1 MRATARPKR
10 SQNPNRRTSTTKA
23 LNLIDLLIVAATVVG
38 LVNGYR
44 RGFWLS
50 LAQYVGLVVGVVLG
64 AAAAGPL
71 LDSLGIHNPVAR
83 PLGAVL
89 VLVIGGSLGSSIGFA
104 AGEPIR
110 RQILRKG
117 LHTVPDSF
125 GGAAVSMVAVLA
137 MCWFLGLS
145 FSRGPSQEVAL
156 QIQQSTVLRALDSL
170 APRPPDFLARVE
182 GILSGVEFPPVFA
195 GLEPTL
201 PAPLPIPTSIDTPG
215 VKHASQLVVKVTG
228 AGCGGLVTGSGF
240 PIGNGY
246 VVTNAHVVSGTGDHR
261 IETAG
266 GVTLRA
272 EVVYFD
278 PDRDVALL
286 YVPDYA
292 GAALGL
298 APAERG
304 TQGAVIGYPGGG
316 PESVQPAVVDGA
328 IEAAGRDIYNQKPV
342 TRAIYVIQARV
353 RPGNSGGPLV
363 DLQGRVLGI
372 VFATSASQPDQ
383 GYALTDD
390 EITGAVQKAHSPDA
404 PIDTSQLQCA
414 A

>member
-1 MRATARPKR
+1 M
-10 SQNPNRRTSTTKA
+10 
-23 LNLIDLLIVAATVVG
+23 IVGATVVG

-50 LAQYVGLVVGVVLG
+50 LAQYAGLVVGVVLG

-71 LDSLGIHNPVAR
+71 LDYIGVHNPVAR

-89 VLVIGGSLGSSIGFA
+89 VLIIGGSLGSSIGFA

-110 RQILRKG
+110 RKILRKG
-117 LHTVPDSF
+117 VHTMPDSI
-125 GGAAVSMVAVLA
+125 GGAVLSTIAVLA
-137 MCWFLGLS
+137 ICWFLGLS
-145 FSRGPSQEVAL
+145 FSNGPSQEVAQ
-156 QIQQSTVLRALDSL
+156 QIQRSTVLRTLDSV
-170 APRPPDFLARVE
+170 APRPPAFLARVE
-182 GILSGVEFPPVFA
+182 GILGGVTFPPVFA
-195 GLEPTL
+195 GLEPAL
-201 PAPLPIPTSIDTPG
+201 PAPLPIPSSVDKPG
-215 VKHASQLVVKVTG
+215 VKSAAQVVVKVTG
-228 AGCGGLVTGSGF
+228 TGCGGLVTGSGF
-240 PIGNGY
+240 PIGKGY
-246 VVTNAHVVSGTGDHR
+246 VVTNAHVVSGTGNHR
-261 IETAG
+261 VETPDGTA
-266 GVTLRA
+266 LRA

-278 PDRDVALL
+278 PDHDVALL
-286 YVPDYA
+286 YVPDYTS
-292 GAALGL
+292 AALDLG
-298 APAERG
+298 PAERG

-342 TRAIYVIQARV
+342 TREIYVIQARV

-383 GYALTDD
+383 AYALTDD
-390 EITGAVQKAHSPDA
+390 EVTVALQKAHGSQA
-404 PIDTSQLQCA
+404 PIDTSRLQCA

>member
-1 MRATARPKR
+1 V
-10 SQNPNRRTSTTKA
+10 
-23 LNLIDLLIVAATVVG
+23 IVGATVVG

-50 LAQYVGLVVGVVLG
+50 LAQYAGLVVGVVLG

-71 LDSLGIHNPVAR
+71 LDYIGVHNPVAR

-89 VLVIGGSLGSSIGFA
+89 VLIIGGSLGSSIGFA

-110 RQILRKG
+110 RKILRKG
-117 LHTVPDSF
+117 VHTMPDSI
-125 GGAAVSMVAVLA
+125 GGAVLSTIAVLA
-137 MCWFLGLS
+137 ICWFLGLS
-145 FSRGPSQEVAL
+145 FSNGPSQEVAQ
-156 QIQQSTVLRALDSL
+156 QIQRSTVLRTLDSV
-170 APRPPDFLARVE
+170 APRPPAFLARVE
-182 GILSGVEFPPVFA
+182 GILGGVTFPPVFA
-195 GLEPTL
+195 GLEPAL
-201 PAPLPIPTSIDTPG
+201 PAPLPIPSSVDKPG
-215 VKHASQLVVKVTG
+215 VKSAAQVVVKVTG
-228 AGCGGLVTGSGF
+228 TGCGGLVTGSGF

-246 VVTNAHVVSGTGDHR
+246 VVTNAHVVSGTGNHR
-261 IETAG
+261 VETPDGTA
-266 GVTLRA
+266 LRA

-278 PDRDVALL
+278 PDHDVALL
-286 YVPDYA
+286 YVPDFTS
-292 GAALGL
+292 AALDLG
-298 APAERG
+298 PAERG

-342 TRAIYVIQARV
+342 TREIYVIQARV

-383 GYALTDD
+383 AYALTDD
-390 EITGAVQKAHSPDA
+390 EVTVALQKAHGSQA
-404 PIDTSQLQCA
+404 PIDTSRLQCA